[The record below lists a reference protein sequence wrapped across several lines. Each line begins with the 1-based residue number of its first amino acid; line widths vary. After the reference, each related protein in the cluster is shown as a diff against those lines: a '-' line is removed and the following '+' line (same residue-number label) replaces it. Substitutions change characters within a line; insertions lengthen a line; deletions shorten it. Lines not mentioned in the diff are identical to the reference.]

1 MKQCILFLLLWH
13 FMSVCTLQAEI
24 FSVGSTRTFPTP
36 NALYQAGVVHE
47 GDTIEIDG
55 ETYVGTHSLA
65 VWQADNLLIRGVNG
79 RPHLKADGKYIQGK
93 GIWVIA
99 GDNVTVE
106 HIEFSGAIVPDKNGA
121 GIRLDG
127 TGITV
132 RHCYFHNN
140 ENGILTNNPYAGDI
154 LIEYSEFGHNG
165 YGDGFSHNLYVG
177 HVNSLTFRYNY
188 SHHAKVGHN
197 LKSRA
202 NENFIYYNRIMD
214 EASGYS
220 SRLIDLSNGG
230 FTIIMGNLLMQGP
243 NAENNTLIGYGK
255 EGLSNDSS
263 HLYVVHNTMVNK
275 RTASCNFLD
284 IQNGTEI
291 AVVHNNIFAGTGTT
305 IKGTATSAG
314 SNITSTVID
323 ALGFEDEPGYD
334 YHILVSSPAVD
345 SGEVLDPVDGY
356 SLTPEYGY
364 GHPTDSENRPLVNG
378 RIDVGAYESLEITSI
393 PSFSTTQIIIFP
405 NPVQNEL
412 HVNWPNSDIQT
423 IRVLSLEGKL
433 FFEEKNINTLSI
445 QLLSPGIYLLQ
456 INHSDGSWMNQ
467 KFVKI

>member
-1 MKQCILFLLLWH
+1 MKQCIPFLLLSL
-13 FMSVCTLQAEI
+13 FMPAGTLQAEV

-36 NALYQAGVVHE
+36 NALYQAGVVHD

-55 ETYVGTHSLA
+55 ETYVGTQTLA
-65 VWQADNLLIRGVNG
+65 VWQADDLVIKGVNG
-79 RPHLKADGKYIQGK
+79 RPHLVADGKYIQGK
-93 GIWVIA
+93 GIWVLA
-99 GDNVTVE
+99 GDNITVE
-106 HIEFSGAIVPDKNGA
+106 HIEFSGATVPDQNGA

-127 TGITV
+127 TGLTV
-132 RHCYFHNN
+132 RHCYFHDN
-140 ENGILTNNPYAGDI
+140 ENGILTSNPYAGDI
-154 LIEYSEFGHNG
+154 LIEYSEFGYNG
-165 YGDGFSHNLYVG
+165 FGDGFSHNLYVG

-263 HLYVVHNTMVNK
+263 HLYVVHNTMINK

-284 IQNGTEI
+284 IQGGTEI

-305 IKGTATSAG
+305 IKGTATSTG

-323 ALGFEDEPGYD
+323 AMGFEDEPGYD

-345 SGEVLDPVDGY
+345 SGEVLAPVKGY
-356 SLTPEYGY
+356 ALTPDRAYV
-364 GHPTDSENRPLVNG
+364 HPTDFENRMIVNG
-378 RIDVGAYESLEITSI
+378 RIDVGAYENEETTSTL
-393 PSFSTTQIIIFP
+393 SQAASQFNVFP
-405 NPVQNEL
+405 NPTNDFIVVDVPVESIRSMEVYSMSGQRLLEQRDSNRLEIGTLPKGVYVLYLMRANGRRL
-412 HVNWPNSDIQT
+412 H
-423 IRVLSLEGKL
+423 
-433 FFEEKNINTLSI
+433 
-445 QLLSPGIYLLQ
+445 Q
-456 INHSDGSWMNQ
+456 I
-467 KFVKI
+467 FVKL